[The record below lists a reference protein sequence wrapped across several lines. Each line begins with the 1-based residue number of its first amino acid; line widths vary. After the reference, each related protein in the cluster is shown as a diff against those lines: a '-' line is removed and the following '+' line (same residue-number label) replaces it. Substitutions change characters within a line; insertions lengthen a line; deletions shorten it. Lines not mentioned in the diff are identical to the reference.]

1 MNSIQIFN
9 AIRNDCSQS
18 FRDRIPK
25 MSSKNINDI
34 VNTIFKQ
41 NTYSTEYNEF
51 VKTMINKLAFTL
63 YRGTTLNN
71 RWASYM
77 YYNKQVGDIIE
88 ELFVQPATSEDYK
101 PETITDNSTIDP
113 NRITL
118 PDVKAIYYSKDNRRK
133 YRVTVFRYQLYK
145 AFSSEGGAQSFINE
159 IVNSLQK
166 GSNLDE
172 ITLFKETI
180 NKAITNTKFTKTPNM
195 VIKNNFKVQ
204 DTASARLFVEQVKN
218 NIACLLNPSDKFNSE
233 GAIQVLNISDIVV
246 FLRGDIANTIQ
257 TALMSGA
264 FNKTDLSF
272 TPAGYT
278 GEVKVEVID
287 DFGGSEPYKKTGST
301 YTKLYRV
308 YDTYG
313 KFTHLSETDGGGK
326 YSGDVFYFNNYQ
338 MDGGNTPKFD
348 ICCLIADKNLPI
360 ISLVADDF
368 ATTYNGEGLYS
379 NFVLHRW
386 LSYGF
391 SPLASQITIYEPWEI
406 APGEANIK
414 VEPTFN
420 FLNDDLFEFEKI
432 DGNYVGEEFTFRVTT
447 KKIINSF
454 KNDTPIAKKII
465 INNVEVDLQ
474 NSTTDGNYFIK
485 VGTTIINSVENVIS
499 IKYNFH
505 STPTIAPTETINYF
519 FLFRR
524 KGDEKI
530 YMASIKNKE
539 TSELLFKHTDNN
551 YYYKEEN
558 IEYLTTNYSFQS
570 NQYNTAYVFNT
581 SNIPTKPSTGSAGKA
596 VNIASPNTYALYDI
610 FINNEKVVYFS
621 FASTL
626 GTPQGT
632 PITINTSPSS
642 LKIVLVSEANYTF
655 QS

>member
-18 FRDRIPK
+18 FRDRIPA

-195 VIKNNFKVQ
+195 VINNNFKVQ

-301 YTKLYRV
+301 YTKLFRV

-326 YSGDVFYFNNYQ
+326 YVGEVFYFNNYQ
-338 MDGGNTPKFD
+338 MDGGNTPKKD
-348 ICCLIADKNLPI
+348 ICCLICDKNLPI

-406 APGEANIK
+406 ALGEANIK

-432 DGNYVGEEFTFRVTT
+432 SGNYVGEEFTFRVTT
-447 KKIINSF
+447 KDGAISSSISSSK
-454 KNDTPIAKKII
+454 TPIAEKII
-465 INNVEVDLQ
+465 INNNIVELR

-485 VGTTIINSVENVIS
+485 VGTTIIDSVENVVGVS
-499 IKYNFH
+499 
-505 STPTIAPTETINYF
+505 
-519 FLFRR
+519 
-524 KGDEKI
+524 
-530 YMASIKNKE
+530 
-539 TSELLFKHTDNN
+539 
-551 YYYKEEN
+551 
-558 IEYLTTNYSFQS
+558 YSFYATPNISVSSSVSSAFVFLENNKKYICCLKNESKYLFNYKSKKYFNRLCKYLSNPMTITEGAYNKIGYLYIQS
-570 NQYNTAYVFNT
+570 LNNLTYM
-581 SNIPTKPSTGSAGKA
+581 
-596 VNIASPNTYALYDI
+596 NIASPGKGVTIKSPNSFSIDNFSKDSDI
-610 FINNEKVVYFS
+610 IRELTMTNIHSDYKI
-621 FASTL
+621 
-626 GTPQGT
+626 TPNSNFFGFL
-632 PITINTSPSS
+632 ILDKIS
-642 LKIVLVSEANYTF
+642 LIIDN
-655 QS
+655 

>member
-9 AIRNDCSQS
+9 AIRNECSQS

-180 NKAITNTKFTKTPNM
+180 NKAITNTKFTKTANM
-195 VIKNNFKVQ
+195 TINNNFKVQ

-233 GAIQVLNISDIVV
+233 GAIQVLNISDIVI

-301 YTKLYRV
+301 YTKLFRV

-326 YSGDVFYFNNYQ
+326 YSGEVFYFNNYQ
-338 MDGGNTPKFD
+338 MDGGNTPKKD
-348 ICCLIADKNLPI
+348 ICCLICDKNLPI

-420 FLNDDLFEFEKI
+420 FLNNNLFEFEKI
-432 DGNYVGEEFTFRVTT
+432 DGNYVGEEFTFRIRTRDNA
-447 KKIINSF
+447 ISNLIDSSGS
-454 KNDTPIAKKII
+454 PIAEKII
-465 INNVEVDLQ
+465 INNNIVELR
-474 NSTTDGNYFIK
+474 NSTADGNYFIK
-485 VGTTIINSVENVIS
+485 VGTTIIDSVENVVGVSYSFYNTPAISVSSTNSVVFLSLENNKMYICCLKNESQYLFVHRS
-499 IKYNFH
+499 IKYFKRLGKYLSVPYTLNEATYNSIGYFYIQ
-505 STPTIAPTETINYF
+505 SLNNLTLIRQLPTGRN
-519 FLFRR
+519 
-524 KGDEKI
+524 
-530 YMASIKNKE
+530 
-539 TSELLFKHTDNN
+539 
-551 YYYKEEN
+551 
-558 IEYLTTNYSFQS
+558 LTL
-570 NQYNTAYVFNT
+570 
-581 SNIPTKPSTGSAGKA
+581 K
-596 VNIASPNTYALYDI
+596 SPNTYNLYNFNKDI
-610 FINNEKVVYFS
+610 DTVVELSMENIHSDIKITTTSNFS
-621 FASTL
+621 SVLILDKMSF
-626 GTPQGT
+626 
-632 PITINTSPSS
+632 TIDN
-642 LKIVLVSEANYTF
+642 
-655 QS
+655 

>member
-1 MNSIQIFN
+1 MNSISIFN
-9 AIRNDCSQS
+9 AIRNECSQS

-195 VIKNNFKVQ
+195 VINNNFKVQ

-301 YTKLYRV
+301 YTKLFRV

-326 YSGDVFYFNNYQ
+326 YVGEVFYFNNYQ
-338 MDGGNTPKFD
+338 MDGGNTPKKD
-348 ICCLIADKNLPI
+348 ICCLICDKNLPI

-406 APGEANIK
+406 AQGEANIK

-432 DGNYVGEEFTFRVTT
+432 DGNYVGEEFTFRITT
-447 KKIINSF
+447 KDSAISSVINSVGS
-454 KNDTPIAKKII
+454 PIAEKII
-465 INNVEVDLQ
+465 INNNIVELQ

-485 VGTTIINSVENVIS
+485 VGTTIIDSVENVVGVSYSFYITPSIGVTPSKAIAFVFLENNKKYFCCLRNGSNYLFNYKS
-499 IKYNFH
+499 IKYFNRLCQYLSVPTGVSDDNYNRIGYLYIQSLNNLTVTNNITIGKGLLITPPNSYANYDINKSSNF
-505 STPTIAPTETINYF
+505 ITEVTMTNLSSNLRINNPGSNYF
-519 FLFRR
+519 TFLILD
-524 KGDEKI
+524 K
-530 YMASIKNKE
+530 M
-539 TSELLFKHTDNN
+539 
-551 YYYKEEN
+551 
-558 IEYLTTNYSFQS
+558 SF
-570 NQYNTAYVFNT
+570 
-581 SNIPTKPSTGSAGKA
+581 
-596 VNIASPNTYALYDI
+596 
-610 FINNEKVVYFS
+610 
-621 FASTL
+621 
-626 GTPQGT
+626 
-632 PITINTSPSS
+632 TIDT
-642 LKIVLVSEANYTF
+642 
-655 QS
+655 

>member
-1 MNSIQIFN
+1 MNSISIFN
-9 AIRNDCSQS
+9 AIRNECSQS

-180 NKAITNTKFTKTPNM
+180 NKAITNTKFTKTANM
-195 VIKNNFKVQ
+195 TINNNFKVQ

-326 YSGDVFYFNNYQ
+326 YSGEVFYFNNYQ
-338 MDGGNTPKFD
+338 MDGGNIPKKD
-348 ICCLIADKNLPI
+348 ICCLICDKNLPI

-420 FLNDDLFEFEKI
+420 FLNNDLFEFEKI

-447 KKIINSF
+447 KDSAISTYVNSSG
-454 KNDTPIAKKII
+454 TPIAEKII
-465 INNVEVDLQ
+465 INNNIVELQ

-485 VGTTIINSVENVIS
+485 VGTTIIDSVENVVGVSYSFYNTPHIS
-499 IKYNFH
+499 VSTSSASVFVFLENNKKYICYLNNESKYLFNYKGQKYFNRLCKYL
-505 STPTIAPTETINYF
+505 SAPTLVNEVNYNKIGYLCIQSLNNLTYVTTLNTGKGVTI
-519 FLFRR
+519 
-524 KGDEKI
+524 K
-530 YMASIKNKE
+530 
-539 TSELLFKHTDNN
+539 
-551 YYYKEEN
+551 
-558 IEYLTTNYSFQS
+558 
-570 NQYNTAYVFNT
+570 
-581 SNIPTKPSTGSAGKA
+581 
-596 VNIASPNTYALYDI
+596 SPNSYDI
-610 FINNEKVVYFS
+610 
-621 FASTL
+621 A
-626 GTPQGT
+626 
-632 PITINTSPSS
+632 PITINNDGIREVQMINITSDYRVDPSS
-642 LKIVLVSEANYTF
+642 NVYKFLILDKISLIIDN
-655 QS
+655 

>member
-9 AIRNDCSQS
+9 AIRNECSQS

-180 NKAITNTKFTKTPNM
+180 NKAITNTKFTKTANM
-195 VIKNNFKVQ
+195 TINNNFKVQ

-233 GAIQVLNISDIVV
+233 GAIQVLNISDILI

-301 YTKLYRV
+301 YTKLFRV

-326 YSGDVFYFNNYQ
+326 YSGEVFYFNNYQ
-338 MDGGNTPKFD
+338 MDGGNTPKKD
-348 ICCLIADKNLPI
+348 ICCLICDKNLPI

-420 FLNDDLFEFEKI
+420 FLNNNLFEFEKI
-432 DGNYVGEEFTFRVTT
+432 DGNYVGEEFTFRIRTRDNA
-447 KKIINSF
+447 ISNLIDSSGS
-454 KNDTPIAKKII
+454 PIAEKII
-465 INNVEVDLQ
+465 INNNIVELR
-474 NSTTDGNYFIK
+474 NSTADGNYFIK
-485 VGTTIINSVENVIS
+485 VGTTIIDSVENVVGVSYSFYNTPAISVSSTNSVVFLFLENNKMYICCLKNESQYLFVHRS
-499 IKYNFH
+499 IKYFKRLGKYLSVPYTLNEATYNSIGYFYIQ
-505 STPTIAPTETINYF
+505 SLNNLTLIRQLPTGRN
-519 FLFRR
+519 
-524 KGDEKI
+524 
-530 YMASIKNKE
+530 
-539 TSELLFKHTDNN
+539 
-551 YYYKEEN
+551 
-558 IEYLTTNYSFQS
+558 LTL
-570 NQYNTAYVFNT
+570 
-581 SNIPTKPSTGSAGKA
+581 K
-596 VNIASPNTYALYDI
+596 SPNTYNLYNFNKDI
-610 FINNEKVVYFS
+610 DTVVELSMENIHSDIKITTTSNFS
-621 FASTL
+621 SVLILDKMSF
-626 GTPQGT
+626 
-632 PITINTSPSS
+632 TIDN
-642 LKIVLVSEANYTF
+642 
-655 QS
+655 

>member
-1 MNSIQIFN
+1 MNSISIFN
-9 AIRNDCSQS
+9 AIRNECSQS

-180 NKAITNTKFTKTPNM
+180 NKAITNTKFTKTANM
-195 VIKNNFKVQ
+195 TINNNFKVQ

-301 YTKLYRV
+301 YTKLFRV

-326 YSGDVFYFNNYQ
+326 YSGEVFYFNNYQ
-338 MDGGNTPKFD
+338 MDGGNKPKKD
-348 ICCLIADKNLPI
+348 ICCLICDKNLPI

-420 FLNDDLFEFEKI
+420 FLNDDLFVFEKI

-447 KKIINSF
+447 KDSAIKTAF
-454 KNDTPIAKKII
+454 DRAETPIAMKLI
-465 INNVEVDLQ
+465 INNTEVDLQ

-485 VGTTIINSVENVIS
+485 VGTTIINSVENVVS
-499 IKYNFH
+499 VEYSLF
-505 STPTIAPTETINYF
+505 STPYYTLGSTDSIY
-519 FLFRR
+519 FLFN
-524 KGDEKI
+524 ENTYNKI
-530 YMASIKNKE
+530 YLVSL
-539 TSELLFKHTDNN
+539 SNN
-551 YYYKEEN
+551 
-558 IEYLTTNYSFQS
+558 TG
-570 NQYNTAYVFNT
+570 YVFNYKGKDYFKILGEFLSVPTTLQENLYNVADVFVLNSLNSFIEKTLGGAGKGVIIPKGGLFDYYNININTGAMYPVVLMSKTSDYTILPT
-581 SNIPTKPSTGSAGKA
+581 SNYKTI
-596 VNIASPNTYALYDI
+596 
-610 FINNEKVVYFS
+610 VV
-621 FASTL
+621 T
-626 GTPQGT
+626 T
-632 PITINTSPSS
+632 
-642 LKIVLVSEANYTF
+642 ANYTF

>member
-1 MNSIQIFN
+1 MNSISIFN
-9 AIRNDCSQS
+9 AIRNECSQS

-180 NKAITNTKFTKTPNM
+180 NKAITNTKFTKTANM
-195 VIKNNFKVQ
+195 TINNNFKVQ

-301 YTKLYRV
+301 YTKLFRV

-326 YSGDVFYFNNYQ
+326 YSGEVFYFNNYQ
-338 MDGGNTPKFD
+338 MDGDNKPKKD
-348 ICCLIADKNLPI
+348 ICCLICDKNLPI

-447 KKIINSF
+447 KDSAISTIIN
-454 KNDTPIAKKII
+454 DIGTPIAEKII
-465 INNVEVDLQ
+465 INNNIVELQ

-485 VGTTIINSVENVIS
+485 VGTTIIDSVENVVGVSYSFYNTPALNLSPTQSSVFVFLENNTKYFCYLKNESKYLFNYKSTKYFNRLCKYLSAPTPVTDGSYNKIGYLCIQSLNNLNYVTALNPGKGVTIKSPNSYDVVSIITNSDGIREVQMIS
-499 IKYNFH
+499 INSDY
-505 STPTIAPTETINYF
+505 
-519 FLFRR
+519 
-524 KGDEKI
+524 
-530 YMASIKNKE
+530 
-539 TSELLFKHTDNN
+539 
-551 YYYKEEN
+551 
-558 IEYLTTNYSFQS
+558 
-570 NQYNTAYVFNT
+570 
-581 SNIPTKPSTGSAGKA
+581 
-596 VNIASPNTYALYDI
+596 
-610 FINNEKVVYFS
+610 KVV
-621 FASTL
+621 
-626 GTPQGT
+626 
-632 PITINTSPSS
+632 PSS
-642 LKIVLVSEANYTF
+642 NVYKFLIVDKMSLIIDN
-655 QS
+655 